1 MSINNPYCQDF
12 FKLVGIICQIQ
23 TTAQHDRIDILL
35 VETRLLPCI
44 RVQCCFP
51 VLLMNVIGGIGKVLC
66 QLIGSIV
73 GGGSTAVVEMEV
85 SKDEICNLICL
96 YTQSVKGIRQVAVL
110 IIQPQNGFHFFTELI
125 STTVIHQIDS
135 SRCFRFD

>member
-1 MSINNPYCQDF
+1 MSVNNPYCQVF
-12 FKLVGIICQIQ
+12 FKLVGVICQIQ

-66 QLIGSIV
+66 QLTGSIG
-73 GGGSTAVVEMEV
+73 GGGSTAVVAMEV
-85 SKDEICNLICL
+85 IEDASCNLICL
-96 YTQSVKGIRQVAVL
+96 YTQ
-110 IIQPQNGFHFFTELI
+110 
-125 STTVIHQIDS
+125 
-135 SRCFRFD
+135 